1 MRSLHRSVCKSAEIP
16 QAQPMDALG
25 GGHYLTHPIAFSD
38 PISMSPTLT
47 ITRRSYK
54 VSSPR

>member
-25 GGHYLTHPIAFSD
+25 GGHYLTHPSFLRPNLHESY
-38 PISMSPTLT
+38 SHHHTTL
-47 ITRRSYK
+47 IQG
-54 VSSPR
+54 V